1 MAAVVQDLEKTV
13 GKIKLGAYLE
23 FSFCF
28 CQEIADFFPPLFQ
41 VMILNIMQKE
51 KTNRYL

>member
-23 FSFCF
+23 FSFVF
-28 CQEIADFFPPLFQ
+28 AKKLLIFSPIVSSYDNEYY
-41 VMILNIMQKE
+41 VKGKNE
-51 KTNRYL
+51 